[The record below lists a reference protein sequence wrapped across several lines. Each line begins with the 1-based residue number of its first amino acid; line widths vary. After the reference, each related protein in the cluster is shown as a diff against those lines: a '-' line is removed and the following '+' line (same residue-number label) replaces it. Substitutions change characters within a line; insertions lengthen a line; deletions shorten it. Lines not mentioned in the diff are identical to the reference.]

1 MFGPT
6 DTGSMLPHD
15 DVKCQEELV
24 FEGNHHLT
32 PVEELALIDE
42 ALGLLAQK
50 DSLTPAEAFVLAN
63 MVGTADICRQVL
75 CGERIVKT
83 VPKNKTAGTVLN
95 GLLEESDGLFEC
107 SPISLFVACEKF
119 VENRNGEVPI
129 AFIYGDAR
137 DFLDI
142 REENIPAAVLK
153 RHKVLQ
159 RATDRHIIAAFGDKD
174 LAKIERA
181 KSYAAHVYAFL
192 RDRANVFKCY
202 TCFVLGASGN
212 PLSLHIWHDDGW
224 HIEVLPVPYPREL
237 EVGDFVVAH

>member
-1 MFGPT
+1 MKEAQVLEVLTTVGCPDWTRFNEYRSG
-6 DTGSMLPHD
+6 
-15 DVKCQEELV
+15 
-24 FEGNHHLT
+24 HLT
-32 PVEELALIDE
+32 VTELC
-42 ALGLLAQK
+42 
-50 DSLTPAEAFVLAN
+50 VLAE
-63 MVGTADICRQVL
+63 MIGDDDTVRQVL
-75 CGERIVKT
+75 RGERIVRT
-83 VPKNKTAGTVLN
+83 VPKNKTVGTILG
-95 GLLEESDGLFEC
+95 GLLEETDDLFEC
-107 SPISLFVACEKF
+107 SSVPLFVACERF

-142 REENIPAAVLK
+142 REESVPAAVLK

-159 RATDRHIIAAFGDKD
+159 RATDKHIVAAFGDKD

-237 EVGDFVVAH
+237 EIGDFVVAH